1 VSAIDPTKLLLMNLV
16 MIDDRDSGS
25 GQNRKDEIVL
35 NWKVCLRSYLSFNTK
50 MVIFIELA
58 KLIKN
63 GKA

>member
-1 VSAIDPTKLLLMNLV
+1 